1 MANFTTHL
9 AIGTMASGM
18 LATVTMAANVVDPH
32 NIMTVCLAGA
42 LGSILPD
49 IDLKDSRPSQ
59 AIFSGLAIFLAF
71 VVLFNVA
78 WKYSIVEMWILWLG
92 TFLFVKFP
100 GQAFFHRLSYH
111 RGIYHSL
118 LAAVFFALLTAVVYR
133 WLFGANEGVSWL
145 AAGFMFAGYLVH
157 LTLDEI
163 YSVDVM
169 DVRIKHSFGTALKLY
184 DGKHLGHS
192 AAMLA
197 AVLLVYG
204 ATPPVQSFW
213 REFTSE
219 DIWAGLHQRFLPHGR
234 WFDVLALDGTGLPQ
248 PITVR
253 LSQQRQDLPVAIPAG
268 TPDIITGSLPSPAPR
283 EPKSAPASMLAPAD
297 PAAGQ

>member
-32 NIMTVCLAGA
+32 NIVTVCLAGA

-59 AIFSGLAIFLAF
+59 AIFSGLALFLAF

-78 WKYSIVEMWILWLG
+78 WKYSIVEMWIVWLG
-92 TFLFVKFP
+92 TYLFVKYP
-100 GQAFFHRLSYH
+100 GQAFFHKMSYH

-133 WLFGANEGVSWL
+133 WLFQANEGVSWL
-145 AAGFMFAGYLVH
+145 AAGFMLVGYLVH

-169 DVRIKHSFGTALKLY
+169 DVRLKHSFGTALKLY

-192 AAMLA
+192 GAMLA
-197 AVLLVYG
+197 AVLLTYT
-204 ATPPVQSFW
+204 ATPPIHAFW
-213 REFTSE
+213 SEFASE
-219 DIWAGLHQRFLPHGR
+219 EMWVGLHHRLLPQGKWFNVLAVSDAGLS
-234 WFDVLALDGTGLPQ
+234 Q
-248 PITVR
+248 PITAR
-253 LSQQRQDLPVAIPAG
+253 LSPQGQGAPNLKAAG
-268 TPDIITGSLPSPAPR
+268 TADIITGSIPDKAKPT
-283 EPKSAPASMLAPAD
+283 APASMLAD
-297 PAAGQ
+297 PSGSSQ